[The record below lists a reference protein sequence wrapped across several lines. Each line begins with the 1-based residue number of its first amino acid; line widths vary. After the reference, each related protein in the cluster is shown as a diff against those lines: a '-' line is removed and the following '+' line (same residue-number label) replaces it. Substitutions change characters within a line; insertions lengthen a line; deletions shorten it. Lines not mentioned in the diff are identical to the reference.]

1 MVRAYILT
9 DRERE
14 IIKFYLEHGRRL
26 DQFRTL
32 KTLVNQLDLKR
43 LDEDLKLIK
52 IFRQKGET

>member
-14 IIKFYLEHGRRL
+14 IIKFYIEKGLRL

-52 IFRQKGET
+52 LFRQKGEA

>member
-14 IIKFYLEHGRRL
+14 IIKFYLEQGLRL

-52 IFRQKGET
+52 LFRQKGET